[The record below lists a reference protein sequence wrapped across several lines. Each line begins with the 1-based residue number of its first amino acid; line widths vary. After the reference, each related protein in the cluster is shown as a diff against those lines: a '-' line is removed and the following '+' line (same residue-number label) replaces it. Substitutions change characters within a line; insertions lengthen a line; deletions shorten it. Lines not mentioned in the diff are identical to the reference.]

1 LILPIVAYG
10 DPVLKK
16 VCEPI
21 EQDYTGLEKLVED
34 MFETMYESSGVGLAA
49 PQVGRDIRLFIVDAS
64 PFAEDEELEEDERK
78 SLEGFKHVFINA
90 EIIEE
95 TGEPWD
101 FEEGCLSIPDIREV
115 VSREPEVRMTY
126 LDQEFKLQERTF
138 TGLAAR
144 VVQHEYDHIEGILF
158 TDHIGAFRRRMLKGK
173 LQDITNGNI
182 SPRYK
187 MRFPKKKRR

>member
-1 LILPIVAYG
+1 
-10 DPVLKK
+10 
-16 VCEPI
+16 
-21 EQDYTGLEKLVED
+21 

-49 PQVGRDIRLFIVDAS
+49 PQVGREIRLFIVDAS
-64 PFAEDEELEEDERK
+64 PFAEDEELEESERK

-101 FEEGCLSIPDIREV
+101 FEEGCLSIPDIREK
-115 VSREPEVRMTY
+115 VSREPEVRMTF
-126 LDQEFKLQERTF
+126 LDQQFELQERTF

>member
-1 LILPIVAYG
+1 
-10 DPVLKK
+10 
-16 VCEPI
+16 
-21 EQDYTGLEKLVED
+21 

-49 PQVGRDIRLFIVDAS
+49 PQIGREIRLFIVDAS
-64 PFAEDEELEEDERK
+64 PFAEDEELDEEERK
-78 SLEGFKHVFINA
+78 TLADFKHIFINA

-95 TGEPWD
+95 SGEPWD
-101 FEEGCLSIPDIREV
+101 FEEGCLSIPDIREK
-115 VSREPEVRMTY
+115 VSREPEVTIAY
-126 LDQEFKLQERTF
+126 QDEHFNEQEQTFKGF
-138 TGLAAR
+138 AAR

>member
-1 LILPIVAYG
+1 
-10 DPVLKK
+10 
-16 VCEPI
+16 
-21 EQDYTGLEKLVED
+21 

-49 PQVGRDIRLFIVDAS
+49 PQIGRDIRLFIVDTS
-64 PFAEDEELEEDERK
+64 PFADDEGIEESERL

-95 TGEPWD
+95 VGEPWD
-101 FEEGCLSIPDIREV
+101 FEEGCLSIPDIREN
-115 VSREPEVRMTY
+115 VSREPEVRITY
-126 LDQEFKLQERTF
+126 QDQQFKSQELTL
-138 TGLAAR
+138 TGLTAR
-144 VVQHEYDHIEGILF
+144 VVQHEYDHIEGVLF